1 LENGFGKTGILG
13 KNPRD
18 FLRGQ
23 LLAATAQGA
32 IENLEQPI

>member
-1 LENGFGKTGILG
+1 LENGFGKTGVLG

-23 LLAATAQGA
+23 FLAAAPQGA